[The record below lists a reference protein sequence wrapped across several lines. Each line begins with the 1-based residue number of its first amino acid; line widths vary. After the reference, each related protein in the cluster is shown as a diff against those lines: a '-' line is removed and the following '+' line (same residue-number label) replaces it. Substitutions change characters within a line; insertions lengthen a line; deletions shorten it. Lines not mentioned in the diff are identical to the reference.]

1 MNISTII
8 VALILAAIVVFI
20 VRDLIKKKGNT
31 CGCGCGCE
39 HCAAACGSSAKKDPP
54 SDEK

>member
-1 MNISTII
+1 MNISTVI